1 MNDYFTSQI
10 LFTEITHWL
19 YDFNMTLQIIIID
32 EAMCPTARIKSGAL
46 KITYEHKALH
56 MEKYQRP
63 TYDNVAIF
71 VMIDAWK
78 HFLNFPDLRDF

>member
-1 MNDYFTSQI
+1 
-10 LFTEITHWL
+10 
-19 YDFNMTLQIIIID
+19 MTLQIIIID

-71 VMIDAWK
+71 VMIDA
-78 HFLNFPDLRDF
+78 